1 MDWWTNSPSVQGLTD
16 KSQDIWN
23 HVVEFS
29 GDQKGSRFI
38 QQKLETANSD
48 EKDQIFGEL
57 ESNAVQLMKDLF
69 GNYVMQKLFE
79 YGNQI
84 QKKVLAGAMK
94 GKVVDLSMQ
103 AYACRV
109 VQKVGCLQYPCFA
122 PKLTLGRL
130 SSMY

>member
-1 MDWWTNSPSVQGLTD
+1 
-16 KSQDIWN
+16 
-23 HVVEFS
+23 
-29 GDQKGSRFI
+29 
-38 QQKLETANSD
+38 
-48 EKDQIFGEL
+48 
-57 ESNAVQLMKDLF
+57 MKDLF

-109 VQKVGCLQYPCFA
+109 VQKVSSPLQDLVCAKTDIP
-122 PKLTLGRL
+122 
-130 SSMY
+130 